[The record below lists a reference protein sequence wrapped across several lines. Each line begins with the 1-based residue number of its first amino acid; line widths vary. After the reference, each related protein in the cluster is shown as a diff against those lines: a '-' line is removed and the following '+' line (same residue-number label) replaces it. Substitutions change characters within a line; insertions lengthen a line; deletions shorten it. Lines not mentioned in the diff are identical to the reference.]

1 MRHWFNWLLG
11 EPLPKYTPPTPYEWY
26 RVESSFSGFSY
37 KTEYTTRSLVQ
48 AEKDMDILIEVDP
61 HKYYRIVRS

>member
-11 EPLPKYTPPTPYEWY
+11 EPLPKYTPSKPHVWY
-26 RVESSFSGFSY
+26 KVESSFEGHFY
-37 KTEYTTRSLVQ
+37 KTEYTSRRLVQ
-48 AEKDMDILIEVDP
+48 AEKDMDILIQVDP